1 VVAEGKVYFEQV
13 LINPDEFPDDIS
25 FEPLLSLPG
34 KAYEKKTGRKF
45 EYHPAISYETY
56 SNKAAW
62 KYSSPS
68 QDE

>member
-45 EYHPAISYETY
+45 EYHPAI
-56 SNKAAW
+56 
-62 KYSSPS
+62 
-68 QDE
+68 